1 MCPAVSSAPH
11 CTAAIAAP
19 PSCGACSLPTGRGF
33 DGRANDTVVVGGG
46 SCVVADS
53 CSGGEA
59 ESCGGGWRWLT
70 VADVAFVLE
79 AIELPQRVEAFA
91 RCAVTAA
98 HWHWRLGCL
107 SIACQ
112 AARLLNQGIISS
124 EAFFRESWCEAGNEG
139 SRPLFERSSKSGRSI
154 RSETASDVPACA

>member
-11 CTAAIAAP
+11 CTASINAP

-33 DGRANDTVVVGGG
+33 DGRADDTVVVGGG

-53 CSGGEA
+53 CAVGVA

-79 AIELPQRVEAFA
+79 AIELPQHVEAFA
-91 RCAVTAA
+91 RCAFTAA
-98 HWHWRLGCL
+98 R
-107 SIACQ
+107 
-112 AARLLNQGIISS
+112 
-124 EAFFRESWCEAGNEG
+124 GN
-139 SRPLFERSSKSGRSI
+139 RQ
-154 RSETASDVPACA
+154 